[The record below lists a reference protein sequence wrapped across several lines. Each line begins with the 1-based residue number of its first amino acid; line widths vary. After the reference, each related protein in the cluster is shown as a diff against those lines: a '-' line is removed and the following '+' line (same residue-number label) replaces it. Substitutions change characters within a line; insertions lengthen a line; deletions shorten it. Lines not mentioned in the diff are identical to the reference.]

1 MVDFGGQCE
10 FSLKIHLS
18 TGASGWFY
26 VHSSISF
33 IYIYFS
39 CGFFSS
45 LFVSFDLKIIEMML
59 YSLIES
65 QALNIGYGHGNRIE
79 VRYVLRDYDARIQ
92 MMIWTQRHV
101 YKHTTHTHTHSY
113 IESMNER
120 VLDRTATC
128 THFGHLN
135 GLHCTRAMHFKVHMC
150 IHCTH
155 NTLTRN
161 VCWTAAQDISITI
174 QYVYT
179 MIARKMMMRACAR
192 AARYAVFHGA
202 MTLSAFQLNIKFKTR
217 NTSIYEYYII
227 KCDSLVT
234 LSNILSSRIGISC
247 VCCCMLYGR
256 TAQTRVLLTSLS
268 FVIWKFNSFVVIA
281 THAYTLYTLT
291 HTNMHGHR
299 HRHTAYVHTYRLFCF
314 GTGHISA
321 ILMTRTL
328 AGRKISKNNNEKKN
342 TSLNLSQM
350 TFGSSNMGS
359 FFMAFST

>member
-1 MVDFGGQCE
+1 MC
-10 FSLKIHLS
+10 
-18 TGASGWFY
+18 
-26 VHSSISF
+26 
-33 IYIYFS
+33 
-39 CGFFSS
+39 FFSS

-92 MMIWTQRHV
+92 MMIWTI
-101 YKHTTHTHTHSY
+101 HTEACIQTHNEHTHTHIHTLSRWTNGFWTEQRHVH
-113 IESMNER
+113 I
-120 VLDRTATC
+120 
-128 THFGHLN
+128 GHLN
-135 GLHCTRAMHFKVHMC
+135 ALHCTRAMHFKVHMC

-179 MIARKMMMRACAR
+179 MIAREMMMRACAR

-234 LSNILSSRIGISC
+234 LSNILSTPYRHHVSVA
-247 VCCCMLYGR
+247 VCC
-256 TAQTRVLLTSLS
+256 
-268 FVIWKFNSFVVIA
+268 
-281 THAYTLYTLT
+281 
-291 HTNMHGHR
+291 
-299 HRHTAYVHTYRLFCF
+299 
-314 GTGHISA
+314 
-321 ILMTRTL
+321 MTEQPRPE
-328 AGRKISKNNNEKKN
+328 SC
-342 TSLNLSQM
+342 
-350 TFGSSNMGS
+350 
-359 FFMAFST
+359 